1 MNKAILGIVIVVLV
15 LAGGVYYGFYY
26 LTTGVVN
33 VYIQDPPTSQGVK
46 IYLTISSIMIHK
58 VNASNDSWITISNK
72 TITILLTSNMT
83 FLASSRIPSG
93 QYNEVFLEISFAQ
106 VQLGNVNISAKIPS
120 GVFKIH
126 IINGM
131 DLKGGSSQSLLI
143 SFPHITYANGQIIIS
158 PSITAEVIS

>member
-1 MNKAILGIVIVVLV
+1 MNKGIIGIVIVLLVLV
-15 LAGGVYYGFYY
+15 SGIYYGYY
-26 LTTGVVN
+26 YFTTGVVN
-33 VYIQDPPTSQGVK
+33 VYVQDPPTTQGYK
-46 IYLTISSIMIHK
+46 IYLTISSIMLHK

-93 QYNEVFLEISFAQ
+93 EYNEIFLEISAAQ
-106 VQLGNVNISAKIPS
+106 VQLGNINISAKIPS

-131 DLKGGSSQSLLI
+131 DLKGASSQSLLI
-143 SFPHITYANGQIIIS
+143 SFPHITYTNGQIIIS